1 MNLPFS
7 LGNSS
12 KDLAMDLYVGVF
24 MDFPQACI
32 ILKSQHHF
40 AHLTLLSSEHLR
52 FFSANTVVSQFQQMR
67 FDATFT
73 TSHANATHP

>member
-1 MNLPFS
+1 MWGTLYYSYYVSWVLILFRAGSQMNLPFC

-32 ILKSQHHF
+32 ILKSII
-40 AHLTLLSSEHLR
+40 
-52 FFSANTVVSQFQQMR
+52 
-67 FDATFT
+67 
-73 TSHANATHP
+73 SHI